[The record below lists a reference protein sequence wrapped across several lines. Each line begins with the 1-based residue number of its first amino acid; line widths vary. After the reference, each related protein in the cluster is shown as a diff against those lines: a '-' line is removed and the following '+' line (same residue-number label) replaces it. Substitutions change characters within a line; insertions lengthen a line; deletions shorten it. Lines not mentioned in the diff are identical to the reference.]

1 MLNINILT
9 CSMLRYSTHA
19 PNHKPLLHCIL
30 ISDED
35 TYLIPTSYSFP
46 KLRQI
51 YRAHAVKCKHLHHCT
66 ESLKRDIIELFS

>member
-1 MLNINILT
+1 ML
-9 CSMLRYSTHA
+9 
-19 PNHKPLLHCIL
+19 L